1 MRRFLFDSPDV
12 VWIFVLLLAD
22 AGLLGVTDFRPV
34 WRPEILILL
43 AAAGLAAISL
53 VYARL
58 REAPR
63 LAGLAGTGCKLVLF
77 TDAATVLDYIL
88 TGIVKL
94 PLWDARFAAADRAMG
109 LDWLGMYQWV
119 TAHRAAFAVG
129 NFVYFALGPEFLVLL
144 LWLDLSGRHGRPVV
158 LWRRFVVAASVTVVV
173 GLVVPAVGAF
183 VFFDLPVAKVTD
195 YVAQMAALR
204 DGALRVIDLGD
215 VQGLVVFP
223 SFHAALA
230 VICAAVAQG
239 RWIVPVWGFNLLI
252 VAASPAIGGHYFV
265 DILAGILLACITV
278 GLVHERPRGTVPV

>member
-1 MRRFLFDSPDV
+1 
-12 VWIFVLLLAD
+12 
-22 AGLLGVTDFRPV
+22 
-34 WRPEILILL
+34 
-43 AAAGLAAISL
+43 
-53 VYARL
+53 
-58 REAPR
+58 
-63 LAGLAGTGCKLVLF
+63 
-77 TDAATVLDYIL
+77 
-88 TGIVKL
+88 
-94 PLWDARFAAADRAMG
+94 
-109 LDWLGMYQWV
+109 
-119 TAHRAAFAVG
+119 
-129 NFVYFALGPEFLVLL
+129 
-144 LWLDLSGRHGRPVV
+144 
-158 LWRRFVVAASVTVVV
+158 
-173 GLVVPAVGAF
+173 VVPAVGAF